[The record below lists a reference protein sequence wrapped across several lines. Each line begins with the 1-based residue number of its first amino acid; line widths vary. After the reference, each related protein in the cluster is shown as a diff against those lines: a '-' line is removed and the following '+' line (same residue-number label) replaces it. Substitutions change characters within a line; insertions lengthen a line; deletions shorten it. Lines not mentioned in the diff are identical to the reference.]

1 MAKTKLTLAE
11 LQLHSFVTAL
21 EPEQMTEIKGGR
33 YEIRGRRF
41 TYRTRWTSVDT
52 RSDELEDTH
61 PNTGLGSN
69 LADTPRT
76 IF

>member
-1 MAKTKLTLAE
+1 MKKTKLTLQQ
-11 LQLHSFVTAL
+11 LQLESFVTAL
-21 EPEQMTEIKGGR
+21 EPEQMVQVKGGR

-52 RSDELEDTH
+52 RSDEMEGTQPSLQV
-61 PNTGLGSN
+61 GSHHS
-69 LADTPRT
+69 DTPRT